1 MLCNSIPV
9 PDIQIEI
16 CFNFSCP
23 NNWIDSK
30 NGCFFF
36 ATEEESMNWY
46 DALEYCKGLDAY
58 LAEVHDNETQ
68 ILLETQAALLP
79 PTNWWLGATDEEN
92 VSKDKRQ

>member
-1 MLCNSIPV
+1 MILLSFQSLIK
-9 PDIQIEI
+9 IEI
-16 CFNFSCP
+16 CCNFSCP

-92 VSKDKRQ
+92 VSKDK